1 MTSLLDQF
9 RRVGRDLY
17 AAGLVS
23 SHGGNMSVRPG
34 EAIVITTHGSRLG
47 HLTQADL
54 VEVTQAILP
63 PGGRV
68 AEPSMDLALHR
79 AIYAAVPQAQA
90 VVHAHPR
97 HAIALSL
104 VSNEIRPRDLEGRHY
119 LGLDPIVAGDG
130 DVAAALAA
138 TLAAA
143 LRQHKIAVVAGHG
156 SYAWG
161 EDLWQAL
168 QWTSVLEES
177 AQVLWLLRVLTGES

>member
-1 MTSLLDQF
+1 VTSLLDEF

-23 SHGGNMSVRPG
+23 SHGGNMSVRRG
-34 EAIVITTHGSRLG
+34 EAVVITTHGSRLG
-47 HLTQADL
+47 HLARADL
-54 VEVTQAILP
+54 VEVAP
-63 PGGRV
+63 SAAPA

-79 AIYAAVPQAQA
+79 AVYAAVPQARA

-104 VSNEIRPRDLEGRHY
+104 LSKEMRPRDLEGQHY
-119 LGLDPIVAGDG
+119 LGLVPIVARDG
-130 DVAAALAA
+130 DVTAALAS
-138 TLAAA
+138 A

-177 AQVLWLLRVLTGES
+177 AQVLWLLRVLTGEE

>member
-9 RRVGRDLY
+9 RRVGSDLY

-23 SHGGNMSVRPG
+23 SHGGNMSVRRG
-34 EAIVITTHGSRLG
+34 EALIITTHGSRLG
-47 HLTQADL
+47 HLARADL
-54 VEVTQAILP
+54 VEVTPDAAP
-63 PGGRV
+63 S

-79 AIYAAVPQAQA
+79 ATYAAVPQARA
-90 VVHAHPR
+90 LVHAHPR

-104 VSNEIRPRDLEGRHY
+104 VMNEIRPRDLEGRHY
-119 LGLDPIVAGDG
+119 LELVPVIGGDG

-138 TLAAA
+138 A
-143 LRQHKIAVVAGHG
+143 LQQHKIAVVAGHG

-177 AQVLWLLRVLTGES
+177 AQVLWLLRVLTGQS

>member
-1 MTSLLDQF
+1 VTSLLDRF

-17 AAGLVS
+17 VAGLVS
-23 SHGGNMSVRPG
+23 SHGGNMSVRRR

-47 HLTQADL
+47 YLTRADL
-54 VEVTQAILP
+54 LEVAP
-63 PGGRV
+63 DAAPV
-68 AEPSMDLALHR
+68 AEPSMDLALHQ
-79 AIYAAVPQAQA
+79 AIYAAIPQAQA
-90 VVHAHPR
+90 VLHAHPR

-104 VSNEIRPRDLEGRHY
+104 VSIEIRPRDLEGRHY
-119 LGLDPIVAGDG
+119 LGQVPVIAGDG
-130 DVAAALAA
+130 DVAADLA
-138 TLAAA
+138 TA
-143 LRQHKIAVVAGHG
+143 LRQDRIAVVAGHG

>member
-1 MTSLLDQF
+1 MTLEQF
-9 RRVGRDLY
+9 RQVGRDLY

-23 SHGGNMSVRPG
+23 SHGGNLSVRRG
-34 EAIVITTHGSRLG
+34 ESILITTHGSRLG
-47 HLTQADL
+47 HLTEADL
-54 VEVTQAILP
+54 VEVTAGAAP
-63 PGGRV
+63 V

-79 AIYAAVPQAQA
+79 AIYAAVSQERA

-104 VSNEIRPRDLEGRHY
+104 ASNEIRPRDLEGRHY
-119 LGLDPIVAGDG
+119 LGLVPVVAGDG

-138 TLAAA
+138 A
-143 LRQHKIAVVAGHG
+143 LRQHKIAMVAGHG

-161 EDLWQAL
+161 EDLWPAL

>member
-1 MTSLLDQF
+1 VTSLLDQF

-23 SHGGNMSVRPG
+23 SHGGNMSARRG
-34 EAIVITTHGSRLG
+34 EAMVITTHGSRLG

-54 VEVTQAILP
+54 VEVTPDTAP
-63 PGGRV
+63 A

-119 LGLDPIVAGDG
+119 LGLVPVVAGDG
-130 DVAAALAA
+130 DV
-138 TLAAA
+138 AAA

>member
-1 MTSLLDQF
+1 MTALLDQF

-23 SHGGNMSVRPG
+23 SHGGNMSVRRR

-47 HLTQADL
+47 HLAPADL
-54 VEVTQAILP
+54 VEVALGAAP
-63 PGGRV
+63 A

-79 AIYAAVPQAQA
+79 ATYAAVPQARA

-104 VSNEIRPRDLEGRHY
+104 VSNEIRPRDLEGEHY
-119 LGLDPIVAGDG
+119 LGLVPVVAGDG
-130 DVAAALAA
+130 DIAA
-138 TLAAA
+138 LAAA